1 MRKAILA
8 VFVSGVVV
16 AGVANA
22 ASSTGSDVELT
33 SFNKGDA
40 GHVQGGHADGG
51 HVVELSTFDNKGD
64 AGHIQGGHADGG
76 H

>member
-51 HVVELSTFDNKGD
+51 K
-64 AGHIQGGHADGG
+64 
-76 H
+76 